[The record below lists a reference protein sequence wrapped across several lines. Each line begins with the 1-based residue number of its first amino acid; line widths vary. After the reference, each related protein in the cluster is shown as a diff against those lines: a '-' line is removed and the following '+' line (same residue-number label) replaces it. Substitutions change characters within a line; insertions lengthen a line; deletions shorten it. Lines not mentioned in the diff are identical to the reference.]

1 MLDVTCLSDD
11 GEGNL
16 ADGDVQIRLVSQ
28 EVTLS
33 VKRRSVDLD
42 GDSETWEV
50 DWLRWYAYAS
60 GRMEKDGS
68 ERCSCAVTTLTG

>member
-1 MLDVTCLSDD
+1 MMEKGIWLM
-11 GEGNL
+11 EMF
-16 ADGDVQIRLVSQ
+16 RLGWSQ

-50 DWLRWYAYAS
+50 DWLGWYAYAS

-68 ERCSCAVTTLTG
+68 ERCSCAVATLTG

>member
-1 MLDVTCLSDD
+1 MEKGIWLM
-11 GEGNL
+11 EMF
-16 ADGDVQIRLVSQ
+16 RLGWSQ

-50 DWLRWYAYAS
+50 DWLGWYAYAS

-68 ERCSCAVTTLTG
+68 ERCSCAVATLTG